1 MSTESPPRDR
11 RWLILAIL
19 GIAQLMVVLDATVV
33 NVALPSA
40 QKALS
45 FSDDS
50 RQWIVT
56 AYSLAFGGLL
66 LLGGKVSDV
75 FGRKWTFIIGLGG
88 FAIASAA
95 GGAAQS
101 FLMLAI
107 ARALQG
113 AFGALLAPAALSLLT
128 TTFTE
133 PAERNRAFGIYG
145 AIAGSGASVGLLLGG
160 VLTEYLSWRYCMFVN
175 LAFALVAIAGG
186 LLLLEHRA
194 HDERPRVDV
203 PGAATITLGLF
214 ALVYGFSHAQTTS
227 WSNWLTLAFLA
238 AGVVLLGLF
247 VAIEQR
253 VAEPLLPLRV
263 VTDRNR
269 GASFVA
275 MLLAAVAMFGV
286 FLFLTYYLQKS
297 RGYSPV
303 TTGLAFLPMTGLV
316 MIVAVVATTQLKD
329 RLGPRTLVVVGM
341 LCGAGGMLLLAQIGL
356 HSSYAGGILPGLE
369 LMAIGLGL
377 IFATAMNMA
386 TLGVDPEDSGVA
398 SATVNACQ
406 QIGGA
411 LGTAL
416 LSTLAAS
423 ATTGFLHGKVPSA
436 RLIAQAPIHGYT
448 AAFYVAAAIFAAGAI
463 VTGLLY
469 RPGVP
474 EVDPA
479 AEPVLIGG

>member
-1 MSTESPPRDR
+1 M
-11 RWLILAIL
+11 I
-19 GIAQLMVVLDATVV
+19 TVWV
-33 NVALPSA
+33 IVIVAA
-40 QKALS
+40 
-45 FSDDS
+45 
-50 RQWIVT
+50 
-56 AYSLAFGGLL
+56 
-66 LLGGKVSDV
+66 
-75 FGRKWTFIIGLGG
+75 
-88 FAIASAA
+88 
-95 GGAAQS
+95 
-101 FLMLAI
+101 
-107 ARALQG
+107 
-113 AFGALLAPAALSLLT
+113 
-128 TTFTE
+128 
-133 PAERNRAFGIYG
+133 
-145 AIAGSGASVGLLLGG
+145 
-160 VLTEYLSWRYCMFVN
+160 

-227 WSNWLTLAFLA
+227 WSDGLTLAFLG
-238 AGVVLLGLF
+238 AGVALLGLF
-247 VAIEQR
+247 VVIEQR

-269 GASFVA
+269 GASFMA

-316 MIVAVVATTQLKD
+316 MIVAVVATTRLKD

-377 IFATAMNMA
+377 IFATAMNTA

-406 QIGGA
+406 QVGGA

-423 ATTGFLHGKVPSA
+423 ATTGYLHGKVPTA
-436 RLIAQAPIHGYT
+436 QLIAQAPIHGYT
-448 AAFYVAAAIFAAGAI
+448 VAFYVAAAIFAVGAV